1 MSDIIPGCSERRNF
15 ISWFIV
21 RSLLPSL
28 ESVRRLTVAFLL
40 QKQTLLNLFRYFFPL
55 SLIAVLTTPSS
66 ETTKLLSKRP
76 PIIHTPPPM
85 MKKTTSKLFTTEPH
99 PVQTHKPT
107 HDKLK
112 SRRVVKKIIVTVTR
126 HICRESSKV
135 VPTFGARET
144 GGGSSANAGLIVGII
159 FGVLAFL
166 VLVAL
171 LCFCLRRRKFTK
183 KK

>member
-40 QKQTLLNLFRYFFPL
+40 QKQTLLNLDISSHFPL
-55 SLIAVLTTPSS
+55 AVLTTPSS

-99 PVQTHKPT
+99 PAQTHKPT

-112 SRRVVKKIIVTVTR
+112 SRRVVRKIIVTVTR

-144 GGGSSANAGLIVGII
+144 SGGSSANAGLIVGIV